1 VTSRYLL
8 DTDIVS
14 YLIRRHDPGLEAR
27 FKARL
32 PSSICVSAVTRAEL
46 MYGLKG
52 LPQQHRLQVDVP
64 YFLGMIRV
72 LPWDEKCADLYA
84 EIRHHLTR
92 SGNLIGELDMMIAA
106 NAMAIDAVLVT
117 NNTRHFERIL
127 MPLKLE
133 NWAS

>member
-14 YLIRRHDPGLEAR
+14 YLIRGRDPGLEAR
-27 FKARL
+27 FKALL

-46 MYGLKG
+46 LYGLKN
-52 LPQQHRLQVDVP
+52 LPPQHRLQVDVP
-64 YFLGMIRV
+64 YFLSLIRV
-72 LPWDEKCADLYA
+72 LAWDERCADFYA

-106 NAMAIDAVLVT
+106 NAMAIDAILVT
-117 NNTRHFERIL
+117 NNTRHFERIP
-127 MPLKLE
+127 MPLTLE